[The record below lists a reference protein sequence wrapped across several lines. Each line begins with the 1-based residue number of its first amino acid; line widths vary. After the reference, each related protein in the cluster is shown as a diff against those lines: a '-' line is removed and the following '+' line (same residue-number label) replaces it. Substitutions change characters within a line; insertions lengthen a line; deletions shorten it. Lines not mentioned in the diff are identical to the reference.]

1 MLIVAQTFK
10 IKIAWPLSSEPMF
23 GQTCAACRAQ
33 AVIALQLGLVSS
45 VGHWMTITVHPGVVH
60 EALLCLCNVSY
71 LMPGLHSHGT
81 ETLCCDPGF
90 LAGSM
95 KQYGQCSRK
104 ILKSLCA
111 GDDFPQRCEIS
122 GAGCKSTSLP
132 RRQRFVDQSPLGRSE
147 SPILSLVFGS
157 TFEAQPRKKTIA

>member
-1 MLIVAQTFK
+1 
-10 IKIAWPLSSEPMF
+10 
-23 GQTCAACRAQ
+23 
-33 AVIALQLGLVSS
+33 
-45 VGHWMTITVHPGVVH
+45 MTITVHPGVVH

-71 LMPGLHSHGT
+71 FMPGLHSHGM
-81 ETLCCDPGF
+81 ETFCCDPGF

-95 KQYGQCSRK
+95 QYGQCSRK

-132 RRQRFVDQSPLGRSE
+132 RRQRFVDQSPLGWSE
-147 SPILSLVFGS
+147 SPILSLVFVARLRPS
-157 TFEAQPRKKTIA
+157 QERKQ